1 MDWTPIVILLVIAG
15 ALMAAG
21 AVAFRRRDLSTP

>member
-1 MDWTPIVILLVIAG
+1 MDWTPIVILLVIAA
-15 ALMAAG
+15 ALMAVG